1 MSKIRNIIG
10 ILLGA
15 GVMLGMI
22 SCDNNYETIFSE
34 SPDQRAEAAMDEYN
48 TLLTEAPFGWKASLY
63 TSTGAG
69 YFYYLDFKDDG
80 NVTMLSDFD
89 ATAAGE
95 PMESTWALKALQRT
109 TLSFTTYSYIH
120 LPADPDHNINN
131 GLPGSGLL
139 SDFEFAIISTSADS
153 VILKGTQHNSEIILI
168 RSTEQETQAFYN
180 KRIQF
185 LLLQTEQFL
194 ASSKGYRLTLPDQ
207 SVVPMALSID
217 YKLISFQFL
226 DTDGNT
232 IRIPKTSYTFSIDGI
247 VLKEP
252 LKVKN
257 FEISKLIWDDNT
269 NSYVVPFDDPATLTG
284 TDEPYVFNP
293 STPLY
298 SLLGHELTTAIV
310 PYGAGADPLPGQS
323 DTFTEAYN
331 YAAEQ
336 MLAGPYRLTLEEI
349 RFVFVPNTD
358 RMLMILSVLQ
368 PVPGGGASRF
378 NAQYTYSYQVRDGGI
393 VKFRL
398 EGTDGNAGALYTD
411 MIGILSHFDNDTF
424 KLEYIGGGFNLI
436 AGFFSQEEPD
446 YHFSGYLLE

>member
-1 MSKIRNIIG
+1 
-10 ILLGA
+10 
-15 GVMLGMI
+15 
-22 SCDNNYETIFSE
+22 
-34 SPDQRAEAAMDEYN
+34 
-48 TLLTEAPFGWKASLY
+48 
-63 TSTGAG
+63 
-69 YFYYLDFKDDG
+69 
-80 NVTMLSDFD
+80 
-89 ATAAGE
+89 
-95 PMESTWALKALQRT
+95 
-109 TLSFTTYSYIH
+109 

-131 GLPGSGLL
+131 GIPGSGLL
-139 SDFEFAIISTSADS
+139 SDFEFAIIRTSDDS
-153 VILKGTQHNSEIILI
+153 VILKGTQHNSEVILI
-168 RSTEQETQAFYN
+168 RSTEQETQAFNN

-194 ASSKGYRLTLPDQ
+194 ASSKGYRLTLPDET
-207 SVVPMALSID
+207 VVPMALSIE

-252 LKVKN
+252 IKVKN

-269 NSYVVPFDDPATLTG
+269 SSYVVPFDDPATLTG
-284 TDEPYVFNP
+284 TDEPYVFSP

-310 PYGAGADPLPGQS
+310 PYGAGTDPLPGQS
-323 DTFTEAYN
+323 DAFTEAYN

-368 PVPGGGASRF
+368 PAPGGGASRF

-398 EGTDGNAGALYTD
+398 EGNDGNAGALYAD
-411 MIGILSHFDNDTF
+411 MLGILSHFDNDTF